1 MWPWLEPHRSS
12 CQKVDAH
19 VLKIKMQAKYHTRLP
34 KTHTATY
41 VLCPYLNMVEGEHI
55 LHRCPYHGR
64 VQQDSCITEQTEA
77 RQFPYLAH
85 LSQTISLPRR
95 LTQDKSVTM
104 QTETRQFPYH
114 ANREIHLESS
124 VIPQAGAKQFLRHIH
139 PSHTSFLPRKLKLS
153 RRLKQDK
160 QLSMQTEART
170 SFLHGQTETGQCPY
184 HANKTAC
191 VKKGYRAEWK
201 KTIAT
206 RCKLK
211 QETSLQLTTHTKA
224 RRFPYHANQKIHA
237 NILVTMQTEARSFPY
252 RAY

>member
-1 MWPWLEPHRSS
+1 MSCVHTLTWL
-12 CQKVDAH
+12 KVNIFYID
-19 VLKIKMQAKYHTRLP
+19 VHTTEECSKTVALP
-34 KTHTATY
+34 SK
-41 VLCPYLNMVEGEHI
+41 PK
-55 LHRCPYHGR
+55 
-64 VQQDSCITEQTEA
+64 QDSFLTLHT
-77 RQFPYLAH
+77 
-85 LSQTISLPRR
+85 RR

-206 RCKLK
+206 RRKLK

-252 RAY
+252 CAY